1 MRQAFRL
8 IWQCDK
14 RGFILKLLYTVCNSL
29 LPLINLYVLKLLVD
43 AITTAVESKPV
54 DAMFWGAPLAGYIAA
69 FCGIML
75 LNRWIGVL
83 NTVNNDVLT
92 QQLTDY
98 INNIIQTQ
106 SVRLDMAY
114 YDNPD
119 YHDTFHRAQQEAAFR
134 PIRILENTVTV
145 VGSVAA
151 LAGIAAML
159 LASSWQVVAV
169 MLVAVLPSFAVRL
182 YKSRRIYRFRRETT
196 QDMRRTNYYGQL
208 LTNRIFAKEVRAFGL
223 ADHFRRLYVDIRARL
238 VQQLLAIS
246 RRLALFDAITAILE
260 TAAMALVIIF
270 LIRPAISGAMTIG
283 SFVMLFE
290 AFRRGQGHLSS
301 LVSGVSG
308 LYEHKLFIN
317 NLFDFLSLTPSIVS
331 PADPVPFPERVE
343 EVCFDD
349 VTFSYPDMKQPVLS
363 HFSLTAR
370 RGEVTLIEG
379 ENGRGKTTMLKLLLR
394 LYDPQQGS
402 VRINGIDIRRFD
414 VAELRR
420 NLSVIFQDYVQ
431 FCFTAREN
439 IVFGDIGNADDAQRL
454 AQSIR
459 AAGADAVVDGLVH
472 GLDTPLGRQFDG
484 GEELSMGQWQRIALA
499 RQLYS
504 KAQVLLFDEPT
515 AWMDAEARAN
525 FRQTLEAL
533 RADHV
538 ILLVQHQ
545 TVEAENGERRT
556 ENRVSP
562 LTY

>member
-1 MRQAFRL
+1 
-8 IWQCDK
+8 
-14 RGFILKLLYTVCNSL
+14 
-29 LPLINLYVLKLLVD
+29 
-43 AITTAVESKPV
+43 
-54 DAMFWGAPLAGYIAA
+54 
-69 FCGIML
+69 L

-92 QQLTDY
+92 QRLTDY

-151 LAGIAAML
+151 LVGIAAML
-159 LASSWQVVAV
+159 LAASWQVVAV

-196 QDMRRTNYYGQL
+196 QDLRRTNYYGQL

-246 RRLALFDAITAILE
+246 RRLALFDAITAIFE

-270 LIRPAISGAMTIG
+270 LIRPAISGTMTIG

-317 NLFDFLSLTPSIVS
+317 NLFEFLNLKPSIVS
-331 PADPVPFPERVE
+331 PQKPLPFPTRVD
-343 EVCFDD
+343 EVSFDD

-379 ENGRGKTTMLKLLLR
+379 ENGRGKTTMLKLMLR
-394 LYDPQQGS
+394 LYDPQQGA

-414 VAELRR
+414 IAELRKGI
-420 NLSVIFQDYVQ
+420 SVIFQDYVQ
-431 FCFTAREN
+431 FFFTARQN
-439 IVFGDIGNADDAQRL
+439 ITFGDIDNADDTRRL
-454 AQSIR
+454 ADAIR
-459 AAGADAVVDGLVH
+459 LANADTVVDHLGK
-472 GLDTPLGRQFDG
+472 GLDTQLGRQFAG

-504 KAQVLLFDEPT
+504 QAQVLLFDEPT
-515 AWMDAEARAN
+515 AWMDAAARSN
-525 FRQTLEAL
+525 FKQTLDNL
-533 RADHV
+533 RPDHI
-538 ILLVQHQ
+538 ILLVQHSQ
-545 TVEAENGERRT
+545 SDN
-556 ENRVSP
+556 
-562 LTY
+562 

>member
-14 RGFILKLLYTVCNSL
+14 RGFVLKLIYTVCNSL
-29 LPLINLYVLKLLVD
+29 LPLLNLYVLKLLVD

-54 DAMFWGAPLAGYIAA
+54 DAMLWGAPLAGYIAV
-69 FCGIML
+69 FCAVML

-92 QQLTDY
+92 QRLTDY

-145 VGSVAA
+145 VGSAAA

-159 LASSWQVVAV
+159 LAASWQVVAV

-196 QDMRRTNYYGQL
+196 QDLRRTNYYGQL

-246 RRLALFDAITAILE
+246 RRLALFDAITAIFE

-270 LIRPAISGAMTIG
+270 LIRPAISGAMSIG

-317 NLFDFLSLTPSIVS
+317 NLFEFLNLKPSIVS
-331 PADPVPFPERVE
+331 PQKPLPFPTKVD
-343 EVCFDD
+343 EVAFDD

-379 ENGRGKTTMLKLLLR
+379 ENGRGKTTMLKLMLR
-394 LYDPQQGS
+394 LYDPQQGA

-414 VAELRR
+414 VAELRKGI
-420 NLSVIFQDYVQ
+420 SVIFQDYVQ
-431 FCFTAREN
+431 FFFTARQN
-439 IVFGDIGNADDAQRL
+439 ITFGDIDNADDTRRL
-454 AQSIR
+454 ADAIR
-459 AAGADAVVDGLVH
+459 LANADTVVDHLGK
-472 GLDTPLGRQFDG
+472 GLDTQLGRQFAG

-504 KAQVLLFDEPT
+504 QAQVLLFDEPT
-515 AWMDAEARAN
+515 AWMDAAARSN
-525 FRQTLEAL
+525 FKQTLDNL
-533 RADHV
+533 RPDHI
-538 ILLVQHQ
+538 ILLVQHSQ
-545 TVEAENGERRT
+545 SDN
-556 ENRVSP
+556 
-562 LTY
+562 

>member
-14 RGFILKLLYTVCNSL
+14 RGFVLKLLYTVCNSL
-29 LPLINLYVLKLLVD
+29 LPLLNLYVLKLLVD

-54 DAMFWGAPLAGYIAA
+54 DAMLWGAPLTGYIAA
-69 FCGIML
+69 FCGILL

-92 QQLTDY
+92 QRLTDY

-159 LASSWQVVAV
+159 LAASWQVVAV

-196 QDMRRTNYYGQL
+196 QDLRRTNYYGQL

-246 RRLALFDAITAILE
+246 RRLALFDAITAIFE

-317 NLFDFLSLTPSIVS
+317 NLFEFLNLKPSIVS
-331 PADPVPFPERVE
+331 PQKPLPFPTKVD
-343 EVCFDD
+343 EVSFDD

-379 ENGRGKTTMLKLLLR
+379 ENGRGKTTMLKLMLR
-394 LYDPQQGS
+394 LYDPQQGA

-414 VAELRR
+414 VAELRKGI
-420 NLSVIFQDYVQ
+420 SVIFQDYVQ
-431 FCFTAREN
+431 FFFTAHQN
-439 IVFGDIGNADDAQRL
+439 ITFGDIDNADDARRL
-454 AQSIR
+454 ADAIR
-459 AAGADAVVDGLVH
+459 LANADTVVDHLGK
-472 GLDTPLGRQFDG
+472 GLDTQLGRQFAG

-504 KAQVLLFDEPT
+504 QAQVLLFDEPT
-515 AWMDAEARAN
+515 AWMDAAARSN
-525 FRQTLEAL
+525 FKQTLDNL
-533 RADHV
+533 RPDHI
-538 ILLVQHQ
+538 ILLVQHSQ
-545 TVEAENGERRT
+545 SDN
-556 ENRVSP
+556 
-562 LTY
+562 

>member
-14 RGFILKLLYTVCNSL
+14 RGFVLKLLYTVCNSL
-29 LPLINLYVLKLLVD
+29 LPLLNLYVLKLLVD
-43 AITTAVESKPV
+43 AITTAAESKPV
-54 DAMFWGAPLAGYIAA
+54 DAMLWGAPLTGYIAA
-69 FCGIML
+69 FCGILL

-92 QQLTDY
+92 QRLTDY

-106 SVRLDMAY
+106 SVKLDMAY

-159 LASSWQVVAV
+159 LAASWQVVAV

-196 QDMRRTNYYGQL
+196 QDLRRTNYYGQL

-246 RRLALFDAITAILE
+246 RRLALFDAITAIFE

-317 NLFDFLSLTPSIVS
+317 NLFEFLNLKPSIVS
-331 PADPVPFPERVE
+331 PQKPLPFPTRVD
-343 EVCFDD
+343 EVSFDD

-379 ENGRGKTTMLKLLLR
+379 ENGRGKTTMLKLMLR
-394 LYDPQQGS
+394 LYDPQQGA

-414 VAELRR
+414 VAELRKGI
-420 NLSVIFQDYVQ
+420 SVIFQDYVQ
-431 FCFTAREN
+431 FFFTARQN
-439 IVFGDIGNADDAQRL
+439 ITFGDIDNADDARRL
-454 AQSIR
+454 ADAIR
-459 AAGADAVVDGLVH
+459 LANADTVVDHLGK
-472 GLDTPLGRQFDG
+472 GLDTQLGRQFAG

-504 KAQVLLFDEPT
+504 QAQVLLFDEPT
-515 AWMDAEARAN
+515 AWMDAAARSN
-525 FRQTLEAL
+525 FKQTLDNL
-533 RADHV
+533 RPDHI
-538 ILLVQHQ
+538 ILLVQHSQ
-545 TVEAENGERRT
+545 SN
-556 ENRVSP
+556 N
-562 LTY
+562 

>member
-54 DAMFWGAPLAGYIAA
+54 DAMLLGAPLAGYIAA

-83 NTVNNDVLT
+83 NTVNNDILT
-92 QQLTDY
+92 QRLTDY

-145 VGSVAA
+145 VGSVVA

-301 LVSGVSG
+301 LVGGVSG

-317 NLFDFLSLTPSIVS
+317 NLFEFLNLKPSIVS
-331 PADPVPFPERVE
+331 PQKPLQFPTRVD
-343 EVCFDD
+343 EVSFDD
-349 VTFSYPDMKQPVLS
+349 VTFSYPDMKQPVLL

-402 VRINGIDIRRFD
+402 VRINGIDIRRFG

-459 AAGADAVVDGLVH
+459 AAGADAVVDGLGH

-515 AWMDAEARAN
+515 AWMDTEARAN

-545 TVEAENGERRT
+545 TVEAESGKRKAR
-556 ENRVSP
+556 
-562 LTY
+562 LTRQH

>member
-14 RGFILKLLYTVCNSL
+14 RGFVLKLLYTVCNSL
-29 LPLINLYVLKLLVD
+29 LPLLNLYVLKLLVD

-54 DAMFWGAPLAGYIAA
+54 DAMLWGAPLAGYIAV
-69 FCGIML
+69 FCAVML

-92 QQLTDY
+92 QRLTDY

-106 SVRLDMAY
+106 SVKLDMAY

-159 LASSWQVVAV
+159 LAASWQVVAV

-196 QDMRRTNYYGQL
+196 QDLRRTNYYGQL

-246 RRLALFDAITAILE
+246 RRLALFDAITAIFE

-317 NLFDFLSLTPSIVS
+317 NLFEFLNLKPSIVS
-331 PADPVPFPERVE
+331 PQKPLPFPTRVD
-343 EVCFDD
+343 EVAFDD
-349 VTFSYPDMKQPVLS
+349 VTFSYPDMKQAVLS

-379 ENGRGKTTMLKLLLR
+379 ENGRGKTTMLKLMLR
-394 LYDPQQGS
+394 LYDPQQGA

-414 VAELRR
+414 VAELRKGI
-420 NLSVIFQDYVQ
+420 SVIFQDYVQ
-431 FCFTAREN
+431 FFFTARQN
-439 IVFGDIGNADDAQRL
+439 ITFGDIDNADDARRL
-454 AQSIR
+454 ADAIR
-459 AAGADAVVDGLVH
+459 LANADTVVDHLGK
-472 GLDTPLGRQFDG
+472 GLDTQLGRQFAG

-504 KAQVLLFDEPT
+504 QAQVLLFDEPT
-515 AWMDAEARAN
+515 AWMDAAARSN
-525 FRQTLEAL
+525 FKQTLDNL
-533 RADHV
+533 RPDHI
-538 ILLVQHQ
+538 ILLVQHSQ
-545 TVEAENGERRT
+545 SDN
-556 ENRVSP
+556 
-562 LTY
+562 

>member
-14 RGFILKLLYTVCNSL
+14 RGFVLKLLYTVCNSL
-29 LPLINLYVLKLLVD
+29 LPLLNLYVLKLLVD

-54 DAMFWGAPLAGYIAA
+54 DAMLWGAPLVGYIAV
-69 FCGIML
+69 FCGILL

-92 QQLTDY
+92 QRLTDY

-159 LASSWQVVAV
+159 LAASWQVVAV

-196 QDMRRTNYYGQL
+196 QDLRRTNYYGQL

-246 RRLALFDAITAILE
+246 RRLALFDAITAIFE

-317 NLFDFLSLTPSIVS
+317 NLFEFLNLKPSIVS
-331 PADPVPFPERVE
+331 PQNPLPFPTRVD
-343 EVCFDD
+343 EVSFDD

-379 ENGRGKTTMLKLLLR
+379 ENGRGKTTMLKLMLR
-394 LYDPQQGS
+394 LYDPQQGA

-414 VAELRR
+414 VAELRKGI
-420 NLSVIFQDYVQ
+420 SVIFQDYVQ
-431 FCFTAREN
+431 FFFTARQN
-439 IVFGDIGNADDAQRL
+439 ITFGDIDNADDTRRL
-454 AQSIR
+454 ADAIR
-459 AAGADAVVDGLVH
+459 LANADTVVDHLGK
-472 GLDTPLGRQFDG
+472 GLDTQLGRQFAG

-504 KAQVLLFDEPT
+504 QAQVLLFDEPT
-515 AWMDAEARAN
+515 AWMDAAARSN
-525 FRQTLEAL
+525 FKQTLDNL
-533 RADHV
+533 RPDHI
-538 ILLVQHQ
+538 ILLVQHSQ
-545 TVEAENGERRT
+545 SDN
-556 ENRVSP
+556 
-562 LTY
+562 

>member
-14 RGFILKLLYTVCNSL
+14 RGFVLKLLYTLCNSL
-29 LPLINLYVLKLLVD
+29 LPLLNLYVLKLLVD

-54 DAMFWGAPLAGYIAA
+54 DAMLWGAPLAGYIAV
-69 FCGIML
+69 FCAVML

-92 QQLTDY
+92 QRLTDY

-134 PIRILENTVTV
+134 PIRILENMVTV
-145 VGSVAA
+145 VGSAAA
-151 LAGIAAML
+151 LVGIAAML
-159 LASSWQVVAV
+159 LAASWQVVAV

-196 QDMRRTNYYGQL
+196 QDLRRTNYYGQL

-246 RRLALFDAITAILE
+246 RRLALFDAITAIFE

-317 NLFDFLSLTPSIVS
+317 NLFEFLNLKPSIVS
-331 PADPVPFPERVE
+331 PQNPLPFPTKVD
-343 EVCFDD
+343 EVSFDD

-379 ENGRGKTTMLKLLLR
+379 ENGRGKTTMLKLMLR
-394 LYDPQQGS
+394 LYDPQQGA

-414 VAELRR
+414 VAELRKGI
-420 NLSVIFQDYVQ
+420 SVIFQDYVQ
-431 FCFTAREN
+431 FFFTARQN
-439 IVFGDIGNADDAQRL
+439 ITFGDINNADDTRRL
-454 AQSIR
+454 ADAIR
-459 AAGADAVVDGLVH
+459 LANAGTVVDHLGK
-472 GLDTPLGRQFDG
+472 GLDTQLGRQFAG

-504 KAQVLLFDEPT
+504 QAQVLLFDEPT
-515 AWMDAEARAN
+515 AWMDAAARSN
-525 FRQTLEAL
+525 FRQTLDNL
-533 RADHV
+533 RPDHI
-538 ILLVQHQ
+538 ILLVQHSQ
-545 TVEAENGERRT
+545 SDN
-556 ENRVSP
+556 
-562 LTY
+562 

>member
-29 LPLINLYVLKLLVD
+29 LPLLNLYVLKLLVD

-54 DAMFWGAPLAGYIAA
+54 DAMLWGAPLAGYIAV
-69 FCGIML
+69 FCAVML

-92 QQLTDY
+92 QRLTDY

-159 LASSWQVVAV
+159 LAASWQVVAV

-196 QDMRRTNYYGQL
+196 QDLRRTNYYGQL

-301 LVSGVSG
+301 LVSGISG

-317 NLFDFLSLTPSIVS
+317 NLFEFLNLKPSIVS
-331 PADPVPFPERVE
+331 PQKPLQFPTRVD
-343 EVCFDD
+343 EVSFDD
-349 VTFSYPDMKQPVLS
+349 VTFSYPDIKQPVLS

-459 AAGADAVVDGLVH
+459 AAGADAVVDGLGH

-545 TVEAENGERRT
+545 TGKTENGEPR
-556 ENRVSP
+556 
-562 LTY
+562 

>member
-14 RGFILKLLYTVCNSL
+14 RGFVLKLLYTVCNSL

-54 DAMFWGAPLAGYIAA
+54 DAMLWGAPLAGYIAA

-83 NTVNNDVLT
+83 NTVNNDILT
-92 QQLTDY
+92 QRLTDY

-196 QDMRRTNYYGQL
+196 QDLRRTNYYGQL

-459 AAGADAVVDGLVH
+459 AAGADAVVDGLGH

-545 TVEAENGERRT
+545 TVEAESGKRKAENGELR
-556 ENRVSP
+556 
-562 LTY
+562 

>member
-29 LPLINLYVLKLLVD
+29 LPLLNLYVLKLLVD

-54 DAMFWGAPLAGYIAA
+54 DAMLWGAPLAGYIAV
-69 FCGIML
+69 FCAVML

-92 QQLTDY
+92 QRLTDY

-159 LASSWQVVAV
+159 LAASWQVVAV

-196 QDMRRTNYYGQL
+196 QDLRRTNYYGQL

-246 RRLALFDAITAILE
+246 RRLALFDAITAIFE

-317 NLFDFLSLTPSIVS
+317 NLFEFLNLKPSIVS
-331 PADPVPFPERVE
+331 PQNPPPFPTRVD
-343 EVCFDD
+343 EVSFDD

-379 ENGRGKTTMLKLLLR
+379 ENGRGKTTMLKLMLR
-394 LYDPQQGS
+394 LYDPQQGA

-414 VAELRR
+414 VAELRKGI
-420 NLSVIFQDYVQ
+420 SVIFQDYVQ
-431 FCFTAREN
+431 FFFTARQN
-439 IVFGDIGNADDAQRL
+439 ITFGDIDNADDTRRL
-454 AQSIR
+454 ADAIR
-459 AAGADAVVDGLVH
+459 LANADTVVDHLGK
-472 GLDTPLGRQFDG
+472 GLDTQLGRQFAG

-504 KAQVLLFDEPT
+504 QAQVLLFDEPT
-515 AWMDAEARAN
+515 AWMDAAARSN
-525 FRQTLEAL
+525 FKQTLDNL
-533 RADHV
+533 RPDHI
-538 ILLVQHQ
+538 ILLVQHSQ
-545 TVEAENGERRT
+545 SDN
-556 ENRVSP
+556 
-562 LTY
+562 

>member
-14 RGFILKLLYTVCNSL
+14 RGFVLKLLYTVCNSL
-29 LPLINLYVLKLLVD
+29 LPLLNLYVLKLLVD

-54 DAMFWGAPLAGYIAA
+54 DAMLWGAPLAGYIAV
-69 FCGIML
+69 FCAVML

-92 QQLTDY
+92 QRLTDY

-134 PIRILENTVTV
+134 PIRILENMVTV

-159 LASSWQVVAV
+159 LAASWQVVAV

-196 QDMRRTNYYGQL
+196 QDLRRTNYYGQL

-246 RRLALFDAITAILE
+246 RRLALFDAITAIFE

-317 NLFDFLSLTPSIVS
+317 NLFEFLNLKPSIVS
-331 PADPVPFPERVE
+331 PQNPLPFPTRVD
-343 EVCFDD
+343 EVSFDD

-379 ENGRGKTTMLKLLLR
+379 ENGRGKTTMLKLMLR
-394 LYDPQQGS
+394 LYDPQQGA

-414 VAELRR
+414 VAELRKGI
-420 NLSVIFQDYVQ
+420 SVIFQDYVQ
-431 FCFTAREN
+431 FFFTARQN
-439 IVFGDIGNADDAQRL
+439 ITFGDIDNADDTRRL
-454 AQSIR
+454 ADAIR
-459 AAGADAVVDGLVH
+459 LANADTIVDHLGK
-472 GLDTPLGRQFDG
+472 GLDTQLGRQFAG

-504 KAQVLLFDEPT
+504 QAQVLLFDEPT
-515 AWMDAEARAN
+515 AWMDAAARSN
-525 FRQTLEAL
+525 FRQTLDNL
-533 RADHV
+533 RPDHI
-538 ILLVQHQ
+538 ILLVQHSQ
-545 TVEAENGERRT
+545 SDN
-556 ENRVSP
+556 
-562 LTY
+562 

>member
-14 RGFILKLLYTVCNSL
+14 RGFVLKLLYTVCNSL
-29 LPLINLYVLKLLVD
+29 LPLLNLYVLKLLVD

-54 DAMFWGAPLAGYIAA
+54 DAMLWGAPLVGYIAV
-69 FCGIML
+69 FCGILL

-92 QQLTDY
+92 QRLTDY

-159 LASSWQVVAV
+159 LAASWQVVAV

-196 QDMRRTNYYGQL
+196 QDLRRTNYYGQL

-246 RRLALFDAITAILE
+246 RRLALFDAITAIFE

-317 NLFDFLSLTPSIVS
+317 NLFEFLNLKPSIVS
-331 PADPVPFPERVE
+331 PQNPLPFPTKVD
-343 EVCFDD
+343 EVSFDD

-379 ENGRGKTTMLKLLLR
+379 ENGRGKTTMLKLMLR
-394 LYDPQQGS
+394 LYDPQQGA

-414 VAELRR
+414 VAELRKGI
-420 NLSVIFQDYVQ
+420 SVIFQDYVQ
-431 FCFTAREN
+431 FFFTARQN
-439 IVFGDIGNADDAQRL
+439 ITFGDIDNADDTRRL
-454 AQSIR
+454 ADAIR
-459 AAGADAVVDGLVH
+459 LANADTVVDHLGK
-472 GLDTPLGRQFDG
+472 GLDTQLGRQFAG

-504 KAQVLLFDEPT
+504 QAQVLLFDEPT
-515 AWMDAEARAN
+515 AWMDAAARSN
-525 FRQTLEAL
+525 FKQTLDNL
-533 RADHV
+533 RPDHI
-538 ILLVQHQ
+538 ILLVQHSQ
-545 TVEAENGERRT
+545 SDN
-556 ENRVSP
+556 
-562 LTY
+562 

>member
-14 RGFILKLLYTVCNSL
+14 RGFVLKLLYTVCNSL
-29 LPLINLYVLKLLVD
+29 LPLLNLYVLKLLVD

-54 DAMFWGAPLAGYIAA
+54 DAMLWGAPLAGYIAV
-69 FCGIML
+69 FCAVML

-92 QQLTDY
+92 QRLTDY

-106 SVRLDMAY
+106 SVKLDMAY

-159 LASSWQVVAV
+159 LAASWQVVAV

-196 QDMRRTNYYGQL
+196 QDLRRTNYYGQL

-246 RRLALFDAITAILE
+246 RRLALFDAITAIFE

-317 NLFDFLSLTPSIVS
+317 NLFEFLNLKPSIVS
-331 PADPVPFPERVE
+331 PQKPLPFPTRVD
-343 EVCFDD
+343 EVAFDD
-349 VTFSYPDMKQPVLS
+349 VTFSYPDMKQAVLS

-379 ENGRGKTTMLKLLLR
+379 ENGRGKTTMLKLMLR
-394 LYDPQQGS
+394 LYDPQQGA

-414 VAELRR
+414 VAELRKGI
-420 NLSVIFQDYVQ
+420 SVIFQDYVQ
-431 FCFTAREN
+431 FFFTARQN
-439 IVFGDIGNADDAQRL
+439 ITFGDIDNADDARRL
-454 AQSIR
+454 ADAIR
-459 AAGADAVVDGLVH
+459 LANADTVVDHLGK
-472 GLDTPLGRQFDG
+472 GLDTQLGRQFAG

-504 KAQVLLFDEPT
+504 QAQVLLFDEPT
-515 AWMDAEARAN
+515 AWMDAAARSN
-525 FRQTLEAL
+525 FKQTLDNL
-533 RADHV
+533 RSDHI
-538 ILLVQHQ
+538 ILLVQHSQ
-545 TVEAENGERRT
+545 SDN
-556 ENRVSP
+556 
-562 LTY
+562 

>member
-14 RGFILKLLYTVCNSL
+14 RGFVLKLLYTVCNSL
-29 LPLINLYVLKLLVD
+29 LPLLNLYVLKLLVD

-54 DAMFWGAPLAGYIAA
+54 DTMLWGAPLAGYIAV
-69 FCGIML
+69 FCGILL

-92 QQLTDY
+92 QRLTDY

-106 SVRLDMAY
+106 SVKLDMAY

-159 LASSWQVVAV
+159 LAASWQVVAV

-196 QDMRRTNYYGQL
+196 QDLRRTNYYGQL

-246 RRLALFDAITAILE
+246 RRLALFDAITAIFE

-317 NLFDFLSLTPSIVS
+317 NLFEFLNLKPSIVS
-331 PADPVPFPERVE
+331 PQNPLPFPTRVD
-343 EVCFDD
+343 EVSFDD

-379 ENGRGKTTMLKLLLR
+379 ENGRGKTTMLKLMLR
-394 LYDPQQGS
+394 LYDPQQGA

-414 VAELRR
+414 VAELRKGI
-420 NLSVIFQDYVQ
+420 SVIFQDYVQ
-431 FCFTAREN
+431 FFFTARQN
-439 IVFGDIGNADDAQRL
+439 ITFGDIDNADDARRL
-454 AQSIR
+454 ADAIR
-459 AAGADAVVDGLVH
+459 LANADTVVDHLDK
-472 GLDTPLGRQFDG
+472 GLDTQLGRQFAG

-504 KAQVLLFDEPT
+504 QAQVLLFDEPT
-515 AWMDAEARAN
+515 AWMDAAARSN
-525 FRQTLEAL
+525 FKQTLDNL
-533 RADHV
+533 RPDHI
-538 ILLVQHQ
+538 ILLVQHSQ
-545 TVEAENGERRT
+545 SDN
-556 ENRVSP
+556 
-562 LTY
+562 

>member
-14 RGFILKLLYTVCNSL
+14 RGFVLKLLYTVCNSL
-29 LPLINLYVLKLLVD
+29 LPLLNLYVLKLLVD

-54 DAMFWGAPLAGYIAA
+54 DAMLWGAPLTGYIAA
-69 FCGIML
+69 FCGILL

-92 QQLTDY
+92 QRLTDY

-159 LASSWQVVAV
+159 LAASWQVVAV

-196 QDMRRTNYYGQL
+196 QDLRRTNYYGQL

-246 RRLALFDAITAILE
+246 RRLALFDAITAIFE

-317 NLFDFLSLTPSIVS
+317 NLFEFLNLKPSIVS
-331 PADPVPFPERVE
+331 PQKPLPFPTKVD
-343 EVCFDD
+343 EVSFDD

-379 ENGRGKTTMLKLLLR
+379 ENGRGKTTMLKLMLR
-394 LYDPQQGS
+394 LYDPQQGA

-414 VAELRR
+414 VAELRKGI
-420 NLSVIFQDYVQ
+420 SVIFQDYVQ
-431 FCFTAREN
+431 FFFTARQN
-439 IVFGDIGNADDAQRL
+439 ITFGDIDNADDARRL
-454 AQSIR
+454 ADAIR
-459 AAGADAVVDGLVH
+459 LANADTVVDHLGK
-472 GLDTPLGRQFDG
+472 GLDTQLGRQFAG

-504 KAQVLLFDEPT
+504 QAQVLLFDEPT
-515 AWMDAEARAN
+515 AWMDAAARSN
-525 FRQTLEAL
+525 FKQTLDNL
-533 RADHV
+533 RPDHI
-538 ILLVQHQ
+538 ILLVQHSQ
-545 TVEAENGERRT
+545 SDN
-556 ENRVSP
+556 
-562 LTY
+562 

>member
-14 RGFILKLLYTVCNSL
+14 RGFVLKLLYTVCNSL
-29 LPLINLYVLKLLVD
+29 LPLLNLYVLKLLVD
-43 AITTAVESKPV
+43 AITTAVESKPF
-54 DAMFWGAPLAGYIAA
+54 DAMLWGAPLAGYIAV
-69 FCGIML
+69 FCAVML

-92 QQLTDY
+92 QRLTDY

-159 LASSWQVVAV
+159 LAASWQVVAV

-196 QDMRRTNYYGQL
+196 QDLRRTNYYGQL

-246 RRLALFDAITAILE
+246 RRLALFDAITAIFE

-317 NLFDFLSLTPSIVS
+317 NLFEFLNLKPSIVS
-331 PADPVPFPERVE
+331 PQKPLPFPTKVN
-343 EVCFDD
+343 EVSFDD

-379 ENGRGKTTMLKLLLR
+379 ENGRGKTTMLKLMLR
-394 LYDPQQGS
+394 LYDPQQGA

-414 VAELRR
+414 VAELRKGI
-420 NLSVIFQDYVQ
+420 SVIFQDYVQ
-431 FCFTAREN
+431 FFFTARQN
-439 IVFGDIGNADDAQRL
+439 ITFGDIDNADDTRRL
-454 AQSIR
+454 ADAIR
-459 AAGADAVVDGLVH
+459 LANADTVVDHLGK
-472 GLDTPLGRQFDG
+472 GLDTQLGRQFAG

-504 KAQVLLFDEPT
+504 QAQVLLFDEPT
-515 AWMDAEARAN
+515 AWMDAAARSN
-525 FRQTLEAL
+525 FKQTLDNL
-533 RADHV
+533 RPDHI
-538 ILLVQHQ
+538 ILLVQHSQ
-545 TVEAENGERRT
+545 SDN
-556 ENRVSP
+556 
-562 LTY
+562 

>member
-14 RGFILKLLYTVCNSL
+14 RGFVLKLLYTVCNSL
-29 LPLINLYVLKLLVD
+29 LPLLNLYVLKLLVD

-54 DAMFWGAPLAGYIAA
+54 DAMLWGSPLAGYIAV
-69 FCGIML
+69 FCAVML

-92 QQLTDY
+92 QRLTDY

-145 VGSVAA
+145 VGSAAA

-159 LASSWQVVAV
+159 LAASWQVVAV

-196 QDMRRTNYYGQL
+196 QDLRRTNYYGQL

-246 RRLALFDAITAILE
+246 RRLALFDAITAIFE

-270 LIRPAISGAMTIG
+270 LIRPAISGTMTIG

-317 NLFDFLSLTPSIVS
+317 NLFEFLNLKPSIVS
-331 PADPVPFPERVE
+331 PQKPLPLPTRVD
-343 EVCFDD
+343 EVSFDD

-379 ENGRGKTTMLKLLLR
+379 ENGRGKTTMLKLMLR
-394 LYDPQQGS
+394 LYDPQQGA

-414 VAELRR
+414 VAELRKGI
-420 NLSVIFQDYVQ
+420 SVIFQDYVQ
-431 FCFTAREN
+431 FFFTARQN
-439 IVFGDIGNADDAQRL
+439 ITFGDIDNADDARRL
-454 AQSIR
+454 ADAIR
-459 AAGADAVVDGLVH
+459 LANADTVVDHLGK
-472 GLDTPLGRQFDG
+472 GLDTQLGRQFAG

-504 KAQVLLFDEPT
+504 QAQVLLFDEPT
-515 AWMDAEARAN
+515 AWMDAAARSN
-525 FRQTLEAL
+525 FRQTLDNL
-533 RADHV
+533 RPDHI
-538 ILLVQHQ
+538 ILLVQHSQ
-545 TVEAENGERRT
+545 SDN
-556 ENRVSP
+556 
-562 LTY
+562 